1 MSRRQKDP
9 LRSLSEE
16 EWTALFRLS
25 RSRSAPAGP
34 VARATALLAVTDGQS
49 YTAAA
54 QRVGR
59 HSCDTV
65 ARWVARFNQEGL
77 AAVMPRHGG
86 GSQIRY
92 AEAEQH
98 RILAE
103 VKRMPERARD
113 GTATW
118 SLSTLQAAS
127 RQAEDGLP
135 AVSTYTIWRTLQAAG
150 LSWQKSR
157 TWCQTGVVTRKCRHG
172 GTVTVTDSDATAKK
186 S

>member
-1 MSRRQKDP
+1 M
-9 LRSLSEE
+9 
-16 EWTALFRLS
+16 
-25 RSRSAPAGP
+25 
-34 VARATALLAVTDGQS
+34 ARATALLAVADGQS

-59 HSCDTV
+59 HSGDTV

-86 GSQIRY
+86 GSRIRY
-92 AEAEQH
+92 AEAEQQ

-113 GTATW
+113 GNGDVVAEH
-118 SLSTLQAAS
+118 AAGRLAPS
-127 RQAEDGLP
+127 RGRLFP
-135 AVSTYTIWRTLQAAG
+135 AVSTYTIWRTLHAAE

-172 GTVTVTDSDATAKK
+172 GTVTVTDSDAMAKK

>member
-9 LRSLSEE
+9 LRSLSAEE
-16 EWTALFRLS
+16 RTELSRLS
-25 RSRSAPAGP
+25 RSRSASAGP
-34 VARATALLAVTDGQS
+34 VARATALLAVADGQS

-59 HSCDTV
+59 HSGDTV

-86 GSQIRY
+86 GSRIRY
-92 AEAEQH
+92 AEAEQQ

-113 GTATW
+113 GNGDVV
-118 SLSTLQAAS
+118 
-127 RQAEDGLP
+127 AEH
-135 AVSTYTIWRTLQAAG
+135 AAG
-150 LSWQKSR
+150 RLAPSRGRLSRRLHLHDLADAARRRAELAEEPDLVSNR
-157 TWCQTGVVTRKCRHG
+157 RRHAQMPARRYG
-172 GTVTVTDSDATAKK
+172 HGH
-186 S
+186 